1 LLRFQFQ
8 PTRCAILNLGES
20 ATAHLAFFIFHL
32 ADAHSPATA
41 SPRISLISPA
51 PNPSVAIA
59 GISLHWTYIMK
70 AKMPNAALVWKQ
82 VDDFVVP
89 RLRLSVIER
98 AVYSH
103 LLRHTRLEGRHR
115 LRFTRAWLAK
125 GMGVCPNTARS
136 YIRRL
141 ISRGA
146 IRSIETT
153 YEGNLVEVFLPEEI
167 RARLPKSPHRPLLC
181 KLLKPSPI
189 LRAAAPTIEEL
200 DFFSTRSLRSA
211 IYARERFACFYC
223 RRRLK
228 KGTQCLDHVVAQMH
242 SGGNSYRNIVACC
255 VECNARKAHKPASEL
270 LCRLFRERRLT
281 AGLLAT
287 RLSALESLSAGNL
300 RPRLPKNALRVR

>member
-1 LLRFQFQ
+1 LLCFQFQ

-20 ATAHLAFFIFHL
+20 ATALLAFFIFRL

-59 GISLHWTYIMK
+59 GISLQWTNIVK
-70 AKMPNAALVWKQ
+70 TKMPNAALVWKQ

-89 RLRLSVIER
+89 RLRLNVIDR

-115 LRFTRAWLAK
+115 LGFTQMWLAK
-125 GMGVCPNTARS
+125 GVGVCRNTARS
-136 YIRRL
+136 SMRRL
-141 ISRGA
+141 ANRGA
-146 IRSIETT
+146 IRLIESSLH
-153 YEGNLVEVFLPEEI
+153 GHLVEVLLPGEMHVGF
-167 RARLPKSPHRPLLC
+167 RGLPDRPLLC
-181 KLLKPSPI
+181 RLPKAPPI
-189 LRAAAPTIEEL
+189 LRAAAPTIDEL
-200 DFFSTRSLRSA
+200 DFFSTPSLRSA

-223 RRRLK
+223 LRRLNK
-228 KGTQCLDHVVAQMH
+228 RTQCLDHVVAQMH

-270 LCRLFRERRLT
+270 LFRLFRERRLT
-281 AGLLAT
+281 AGLLAA
-287 RLSALESLSAGNL
+287 RLSALESLSAGKL
-300 RPRLPKNALRVR
+300 RPRLPKNALRVG